1 MEDAEVEPRRRQQGG
16 IQQTT
21 VYDDCG
27 EPDHQHLIPLAS
39 GVGAAQEYY
48 RQQGAGKQV
57 QGDCEESGQQ
67 GCHGGIMT

>member
-1 MEDAEVEPRRRQQGG
+1 
-16 IQQTT
+16 

-27 EPDHQHLIPLAS
+27 EPNHKHLIPLAS